1 MAENNGNGNGT
12 KKAPLPV
19 YQQQSANTYMDPLAG
34 GAFNAQKYT
43 DNPHGGPHQDPETGK
58 WVPEYFVKGSDAYAN
73 HKQMVIQFQHQP
85 SMEQVSFKAFITN
98 FQETYN
104 SDWAAETVYGR
115 IDPIYLFKNTTR
127 DISLAFKV
135 PAESESEAFENL
147 GKVQKLIQFLYPN
160 YTKLVDP
167 STGVED
173 IFAQTISQS
182 PMVRLKVMNLL
193 TDITSRGSGGRYRDV
208 VSGPTKGSLGGGRGI
223 LGAIQNVGINH
234 GLEGDHGVF
243 NEGPGVILPKLIEV
257 SISFRPIH
265 EGPIGW
271 DEFNSLAPEF
281 PYGVNLEEYVQGQVA
296 AHAAIGASRDW
307 TSYNAQEAEKKNQ
320 NLEPD
325 PADAAQENTPLQDVA
340 AGLTSAK
347 QSAAAAA
354 TSAWHGLTGKG
365 TAATVEGNGT
375 TMTYFQKNK

>member
-19 YQQQSANTYMDPLAG
+19 YQQQNINTNMEPS
-34 GAFNAQKYT
+34 AFNAQKYT
-43 DNPHGGPHQDPETGK
+43 DNPHGAPHQDPQTG
-58 WVPEYFVKGSDAYAN
+58 VYTPEYFIKGSDAYAN

-193 TDITSRGSGGRYRDV
+193 TDITSRGSGGRYHDV

-271 DEFNSLAPEF
+271 DEFNSLDPEF
-281 PYGVNLEEYVQGQVA
+281 PYGVNLDEWNLDTTGDRTVGHARMDWA
-296 AHAAIGASRDW
+296 A
-307 TSYNAQEAEKKNQ
+307 YNAQEAKKKNQ
-320 NLEPD
+320 NLESD

-340 AGLTSAK
+340 EGLTAAK
-347 QSAAAAA
+347 DSAAA
-354 TSAWHGLTGKG
+354 SASKAWRGLTGADNRQLKKILAEPG
-365 TAATVEGNGT
+365 SREG
-375 TMTYFQKNK
+375 